1 MKHTIQKQ
9 DDTEVVLNIA
19 LEKSDLDAIVDHVF
33 DELRPKV
40 KAAGFRPGKAPNT
53 IVERELGTESVQ
65 AEVIEHAASEHY
77 AKAVDKLD
85 VRPLTRPKV
94 DLKKFVPYSEL
105 EFTAT
110 VEVMPPVKLADYKK
124 IKKTLPKVEVTDK
137 EIDDVIEGLRSRAAK
152 KTPVTRIAKSGDE
165 ATIDFNGERDGKK
178 VPGADG
184 KGYPLLLGSGRFI
197 PGFEDEVI
205 GMKPGQKK
213 SFEITF
219 PKDYAE
225 STLQGKKV
233 KFSVTLHKLNE
244 LALPKVDNEFAKSVG
259 PFADLSALKAD
270 IKKQI
275 LNEKTTKE
283 RQALENEI
291 LGEIVDKSK
300 LPLPARM
307 VENQLE
313 QLKADFERT
322 LKSRNVTRE
331 EYLKQQKQSEKDL
344 SNEFEKESERRVKLS
359 LILTEIANVEK
370 LEVTP
375 SEFEIRMQLL
385 QGQYQDPQMQAELG
399 KLEARREIANQLLA
413 EKTVAKLIEYAT
425 TSKS

>member
-1 MKHTIQKQ
+1 MKHSIQKQ
-9 DDTEVVLNIA
+9 EDTEVVLSVTLDKA
-19 LEKSDLDAIVDHVF
+19 DLDAIVDHVF

-40 KAAGFRPGKAPNT
+40 KAAGFRPGKAPNN
-53 IVERELGTESVQ
+53 IVERELGAESVQ

-85 VRPLTRPKV
+85 VRPLSRPKV

-124 IKKTLPKVEVTDK
+124 IKKTLAKVDVTDK
-137 EIDDVIEGLRSRAAK
+137 EIADVIVGLRSRAAEK
-152 KTPVTRIAKSGDE
+152 SEVKRAAKDGDE
-165 ATIDFNGERDGKK
+165 ATIDFAGELNGKA

-184 KGYPLLLGSGRFI
+184 KSYPLLLGSGRFI
-197 PGFEDEVI
+197 PGFEEEII
-205 GMKPGQKK
+205 GLKPGDKK
-213 SFEITF
+213 SFDITF

-244 LALPKVDNEFAKSVG
+244 LKLPKVDDDFAKSVG

-270 IKKQI
+270 IRKQI
-275 LNEKTTKE
+275 MSEKTTKE

-291 LGEIVDKSK
+291 LDEVVTKSK
-300 LPLPARM
+300 LSLPARM

-313 QLKADFERT
+313 QLKADFERS
-322 LKSRNVTRE
+322 LKSRNITRE
-331 EYLKQQKQSEKDL
+331 EYLKQQKQTEKDL
-344 SNEFEKESERRVKLS
+344 SHEFEKESERRVKLS
-359 LILTEIANVEK
+359 LLLTEIAHVEK
-370 LEVTP
+370 LEVSP

-413 EKTVAKLIEYAT
+413 EKTVAKLVEYAT
-425 TSKS
+425 KK

>member
-1 MKHTIQKQ
+1 MKHVIQKQ
-9 DDTEVVLNIA
+9 EDTEVVLSVNLDKA
-19 LEKSDLDAIVDHVF
+19 DLDVIVDHVF

-40 KAAGFRPGKAPNT
+40 KAAGFRPGKAPNN
-53 IVERELGTESVQ
+53 IVERELGAEQVQ
-65 AEVIEHAASEHY
+65 GEVIEHAASEHY

-85 VRPLTRPKV
+85 VRPLSRPKV

-124 IKKTLPKVEVTDK
+124 IKKTLLKVDVTDK
-137 EIDDVIEGLRSRAAK
+137 EIDDVIEGLRSRAAEK
-152 KTPVTRIAKSGDE
+152 SEVSRVAKDGDE
-165 ATIDFNGERDGKK
+165 ATIDFAGELNGKA

-197 PGFEDEVI
+197 PGFEDEII
-205 GMKPGQKK
+205 GMKPEGKK
-213 SFEITF
+213 SFDITF

-225 STLQGKKV
+225 ATLRGKKV
-233 KFSVTLHKLNE
+233 KFSVTLRKLNE
-244 LALPKVDNEFAKSVG
+244 LKLPKVDDAFAKTVG

-275 LNEKTTKE
+275 MNEKTTKE

-291 LGEIVDKSK
+291 LDEIVKKSK
-300 LPLPARM
+300 LSLPARM

-313 QLKADFERT
+313 QLKADFERS
-322 LKSRNVTRE
+322 LKSRNITRE
-331 EYLKQQKQSEKDL
+331 EYLVQQKQTEKDL
-344 SNEFEKESERRVKLS
+344 AKEFEQEAERRVKLS
-359 LILTEIANVEK
+359 LILTEIAHVEK

-413 EKTVAKLIEYAT
+413 EKTVAKLVDYAT
-425 TSKS
+425 K